1 MLHANIMPG
10 YPTRCE
16 QGVVFIRG
24 PNKSKITITLGASMS
39 QLWGGARYH
48 RDMQNCDGIIHE
60 AGQVTNLSIECRA
73 SVMRW
78 TCPTFS
84 HNVTRQKTAN
94 EFVAAIADN
103 NLDPHNGLPCMLTP
117 QSEVRSQWGV

>member
-10 YPTRCE
+10 YPTHYE
-16 QGVVFIRG
+16 EGVVFIRG
-24 PNKSKITITLGASMS
+24 PNKNKISVSLRASMS

-48 RDMQNCDGIIHE
+48 WDLQRCDGIIHE
-60 AGQVTNLSIECRA
+60 AGQVTNLPIECSA

-84 HNVTRQKTAN
+84 
-94 EFVAAIADN
+94 
-103 NLDPHNGLPCMLTP
+103 
-117 QSEVRSQWGV
+117 